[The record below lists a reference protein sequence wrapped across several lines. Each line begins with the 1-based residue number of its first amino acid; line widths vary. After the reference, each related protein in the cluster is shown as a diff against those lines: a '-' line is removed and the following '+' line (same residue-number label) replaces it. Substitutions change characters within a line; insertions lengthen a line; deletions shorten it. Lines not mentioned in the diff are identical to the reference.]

1 LLGFTDDGHLHFSHL
16 VGVANPR
23 ASAEV
28 RTWLL
33 GICRYRSAPRC
44 VEFGKG
50 GLPIRIMRRANAL
63 QWFDPDCAP
72 AEIFALHAGEPS

>member
-1 LLGFTDDGHLHFSHL
+1 
-16 VGVANPR
+16 
-23 ASAEV
+23 
-28 RTWLL
+28 
-33 GICRYRSAPRC
+33 